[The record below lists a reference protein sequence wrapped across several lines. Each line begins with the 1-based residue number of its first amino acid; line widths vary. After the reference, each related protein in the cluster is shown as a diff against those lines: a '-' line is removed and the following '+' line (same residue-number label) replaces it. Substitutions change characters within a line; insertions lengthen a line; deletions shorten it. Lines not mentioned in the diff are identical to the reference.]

1 MKRRIAHNAS
11 MRHNVPMLMSS
22 KNKVA
27 RLHYMANSFRLLTA
41 GDHVV
46 CAVTGQAI
54 ALEELRYWSVV
65 KQEPYVSAEAST
77 RAALSKG

>member
-1 MKRRIAHNAS
+1 
-11 MRHNVPMLMSS
+11 MLTSS
-22 KNKVA
+22 TNKVA
-27 RLHYMANSFRLLTA
+27 RLHYMANNFRMFTA

-65 KQEPYVSAEAST
+65 KQEPYVSAEASA
-77 RAALSKG
+77 RAGLSKG

>member
-1 MKRRIAHNAS
+1 
-11 MRHNVPMLMSS
+11 MSPT
-22 KNKVA
+22 NKVA
-27 RLHYMANSFRLLTA
+27 RLHYMANSFRMLTA

-54 ALEELRYWSVV
+54 PLEELRYWSAV
-65 KQEPYVSAEAST
+65 KQEPYVSAEASA